1 MSEPDPVAIGDD
13 AAKLTA
19 AGGVLWRDTNGTVE
33 VLLVH
38 RPSYDDWSLPKGKP
52 DASENPIQ
60 TAVREV
66 TEETGLPFTLGVFL
80 STVHYRVGSHAK
92 SVSYW
97 AMRLTDGCA
106 DAPASVDV
114 EEIDDFT
121 WVPLAKASGVL
132 TYPTDRAVLDRFA
145 QIGTTPIALLLVR
158 HGRAGERNKWTG
170 DDYDRPL
177 DKKGRRQATAIA
189 QTLPAFA
196 PISVYTADPVRCRQ
210 TVQPLAEALQ
220 IKVKD
225 APNLGD
231 IEFAEDDERGFG
243 EVHKLLTA
251 PGPVVLSTQGG
262 VVDALTS
269 AFRVDHNPAQ
279 VGSKKGGVWAFG
291 GVGDQIVTADY
302 YRTLQPGDE

>member
-1 MSEPDPVAIGDD
+1 MSEPDPVAVGDD
-13 AAKLTA
+13 AANLTA
-19 AGGVLWRDTNGTVE
+19 AGGVLWRDHNGTVE

-52 DASENPIQ
+52 DAGENPIQ

-80 STVHYRVGSHAK
+80 STAHYCIGSRAK

-97 AMRLTDGCA
+97 AMRLADGCT
-106 DAPASVDV
+106 DAPSSMDL
-114 EEIDDFT
+114 EEVDDFA
-121 WVPLAKASGVL
+121 WVPLAKASGRL
-132 TYPTDRAVLDRFA
+132 TYPTDRVVLDRFA
-145 QIGTTPIALLLVR
+145 QIGTTPVILLLVR

-170 DDYDRPL
+170 DDDDRPL

-196 PISVYTADPVRCRQ
+196 PIGLYTADPVRCRQ
-210 TVQPLAEALQ
+210 TIQPLAEALQ

-231 IEFAEDDERGFG
+231 LEFADDDERGFSA
-243 EVHKLLTA
+243 VHKLLAA
-251 PGPVVLSTQGG
+251 PGPIVLSTQGG

-269 AFRVDHNPAQ
+269 AFRVDDNPAQ

-291 GVGDQIVTADY
+291 GVGDRIVTADY
-302 YRTLQPGDE
+302 YRALLPED

>member
-1 MSEPDPVAIGDD
+1 MSDPDPVAVGDD
-13 AAKLTA
+13 AADLTA
-19 AGGVLWRDTNGTVE
+19 AGGVLWRDNRGALE

-52 DASENPIQ
+52 DVHENPIQ

-80 STVHYRVGSHAK
+80 TTAHYRIGSREK

-97 AMRLTDGCA
+97 SMRLADGC
-106 DAPASVDV
+106 DDEPASTDA
-114 EEIDDFT
+114 EEVDDFA
-121 WVPLAKASGVL
+121 WVSLAKAAGRL

-145 QIGTTPIALLLVR
+145 QIGTTPITLLLVR
-158 HGRAGERNKWTG
+158 HGRAGERSKWKG

-196 PISVYTADPVRCRQ
+196 PISIHTADPVRCRQ
-210 TVQPLAEALQ
+210 TVQPLAETLQ
-220 IKVKD
+220 IKVED
-225 APNLGD
+225 ASHFGD
-231 IEFAEDDERGFG
+231 IEFSEDDERGFDA
-243 EVHKLLTA
+243 VHKLLSA

-269 AFRVDHNPAQ
+269 AFRVDDNPAQ

-291 GVGDQIVTADY
+291 GVGDHIVTADY
-302 YRTLQPGDE
+302 YRTLQSED